1 MTKCSFL
8 TAAIGVFGI
17 VLPLAVSAE
26 GLPSNIRT
34 IFDVNCQKCHNPAST
49 NKKAVKELP
58 DIFDLDDMVR
68 RKQII
73 PGQPEKSKVYTQ
85 VETDVMPDGA
95 EYMVEFPV
103 PDEDKAILKAWI
115 VAMTR

>member
-1 MTKCSFL
+1 
-8 TAAIGVFGI
+8 
-17 VLPLAVSAE
+17 
-26 GLPSNIRT
+26 
-34 IFDVNCQKCHNPAST
+34 
-49 NKKAVKELP
+49 
-58 DIFDLDDMVR
+58 MVR